1 MLAIDELS
9 MTNDNPIDDD
19 FNIIDFRKEA
29 MEALN
34 DDLNTAKAISVVD
47 AAIKYLNNKIKNG
60 FVDESFNMLNEV
72 IAILGFDY
80 EIKNLAADEIHE
92 IKKWQK
98 LVQTKKF
105 EEADALRK
113 KLLKKKII

>member
-19 FNIIDFRKEA
+19 FNIINFRKEA

-47 AAIKYLNNKIKNG
+47 AAIKYFKQQN
-60 FVDESFNMLNEV
+60 
-72 IAILGFDY
+72 
-80 EIKNLAADEIHE
+80 
-92 IKKWQK
+92 QK
-98 LVQTKKF
+98 MV
-105 EEADALRK
+105 
-113 KLLKKKII
+113 LLTSRSTC

>member
-19 FNIIDFRKEA
+19 FNIINFRKEA

-72 IAILGFDY
+72 LAILGFDY

-92 IKKWQK
+92 IKK
-98 LVQTKKF
+98 
-105 EEADALRK
+105 
-113 KLLKKKII
+113 